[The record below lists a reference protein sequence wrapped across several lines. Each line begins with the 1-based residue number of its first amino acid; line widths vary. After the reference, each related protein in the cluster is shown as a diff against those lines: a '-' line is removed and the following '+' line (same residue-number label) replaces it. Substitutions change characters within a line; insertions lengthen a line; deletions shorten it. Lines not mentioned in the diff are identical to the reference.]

1 MLTSTFKGSGTT
13 VVSATCQVQ
22 AGSRNIVVDFGSV
35 PRTTFTG
42 VGSRAVDRDF
52 DIQLTCQGSN
62 LALYQSAVGIRLD
75 AAQDSS
81 NRTGVLALTAG
92 ANRATRIGIEVVQ
105 RDGTAE
111 RELRFGEAVNLGRTV
126 VGNSTL
132 TLPLRARYI
141 QTVAGAVGAGTAK
154 GTATFTIEYK

>member
-1 MLTSTFKGSGTT
+1 MLTSTFKESGTT

-22 AGSRNIVVDFGSV
+22 AGSRNIVVDFGS
-35 PRTTFTG
+35 
-42 VGSRAVDRDF
+42 RAVDRDF
-52 DIQLTCQGSN
+52 DIQLTCQGSK

-81 NRTGVLALTAG
+81 NRPGVLALTAG

-132 TLPLRARYI
+132 TLPPRARYI
-141 QTVAGAVGAGTAK
+141 QTVAGAVGAGTA
-154 GTATFTIEYK
+154 TFTIEYK

>member
-1 MLTSTFKGSGTT
+1 SPVLTSTFKGSGTS

-52 DIQLTCQGSN
+52 DIQLTCQGGN

-75 AAQDSS
+75 ATQDSS
-81 NRTGVLALTAG
+81 NRPGVLALSAG

-105 RDGTAE
+105 RDGTAK

-126 VGNSTL
+126 VG
-132 TLPLRARYI
+132 
-141 QTVAGAVGAGTAK
+141 
-154 GTATFTIEYK
+154 